1 MKMKSMFVVALAAGM
16 ALAGVAGPKTMA
28 DAPKKSLKVLMI
40 GNSFSI
46 CLLEQFPQ
54 VAKSMGLKLDLC
66 SLYIGGCSFERH
78 WKNVEKAG
86 DPNYQPYDV
95 GWNYGGVAKDPN
107 APVAKRVHEAQRKH
121 WKTGASYTAKN
132 AGNIPEF
139 LKADTW
145 DVVTIQQASHFSWQ
159 PDTFRPF
166 ADNLVKTIRELA
178 PQAQI
183 VVQETWSYTPWDGRL
198 KTWGIDQN
206 EMYAKLHAAYGDY
219 AAANGFMMIP
229 VGTAVQNYRKDLPVK
244 YTENSFGGDPC
255 GSAKFE
261 QGKDGK
267 WVPKGDV
274 FHFNREGHYLQ
285 ALTWTATL
293 FGVDVAKCPYKPTF
307 LAADR
312 AEKMK
317 SAAMKA
323 AKGEM

>member
-1 MKMKSMFVVALAAGM
+1 MNVLILAA
-16 ALAGVAGPKTMA
+16 A
-28 DAPKKSLKVLMI
+28 LKVLTI
-40 GNSFSI
+40 GNSFSV
-46 CLLEQFPQ
+46 QMVSAMPP
-54 VAKSMGLKLDLC
+54 VARDMGLELDIC
-66 SLYIGGCSFERH
+66 SLYIGGCTLERH
-78 WKNVEKAG
+78 WKNVCNPTNKPYKVTRNTLGTAAKAC
-86 DPNYQPYDV
+86 
-95 GWNYGGVAKDPN
+95 K
-107 APVAKRVHEAQRKH
+107 
-121 WKTGASYTAKN
+121 
-132 AGNIPEF
+132 GNIPDM

-198 KTWGIDQN
+198 RTWGIDQN

-267 WVPKGDV
+267 WVPKGD
-274 FHFNREGHYLQ
+274 FSHLNREGQYLQ
-285 ALTWTATL
+285 ALTWAATL
-293 FGVDVAKCPYKPTF
+293 FGVDAAQCPYRPDF

-317 SAAMKA
+317 AAAMKA
-323 AKGEM
+323 AKGN